1 MLMTFQIIVN
11 KLISFA
17 CKITGKNGTVL
28 PGTFSYNIKQNI
40 LEKIKYPKY
49 VIGVT
54 GSSGK
59 GTTTNLIA
67 HILKSNGYDVIY
79 NEFGSNGIRGITTT
93 ILNNCTI
100 FGKFKHD
107 ILLLEIDEKH
117 LHLAF
122 KKNKMT
128 HLVITN
134 ITRDQPARNG
144 STDLIYNAIFDA
156 LNGSTTLVLNAD
168 DPGIMKAK
176 LNYPGK
182 IITYGLEKTV
192 DSYIKTKGNNI
203 DNAYCPKCHKKLT
216 YKFYHYGHLG
226 SYFCKNCDFTRGIPN
241 FVGKNID
248 LKKQTMK
255 INNLSVTLNKDILY
269 EAYST
274 IAAFALTSTIG
285 VEDKKIL
292 YALNEDIM
300 PPKRG
305 NSYQVK
311 NKTFTLLESKN
322 ENALSYYQSLKYII
336 DTEGKKSVV
345 LGFDNVSR
353 RYKFNDISWLW
364 DVEFELL
371 NNSNIDK
378 IFCIGRFKYDV
389 ANRLVYANIDPK
401 KIILI
406 EDIPTILD
414 MIMKETKYNIYT
426 MVCFDMTAI
435 LKKQIMEANDGNN

>member
-1 MLMTFQIIVN
+1 MMFQIFVN
-11 KLISFA
+11 KLISLG
-17 CKITGKNGTVL
+17 CKLFKKNGTVL

-59 GTTTNLIA
+59 GSTTNLIA
-67 HILKSNGYDVIY
+67 HILKSNGYDVVY
-79 NEFGSNGIRGITTT
+79 NESGSNGIRAITTL
-93 ILNNCTI
+93 ILNNCTM

-107 ILLLEIDEKH
+107 ILLLELDEKH

-144 STDLIYNAIFDA
+144 SLDLVYKAIFDA
-156 LNGSTTLVLNAD
+156 LDGSTKLILNAD
-168 DPGIMKAK
+168 DPGLMKAK
-176 LNYPGK
+176 MSYPGE
-182 IITYGLEKTV
+182 IITYGLEKTI
-192 DSYIKTKGNNI
+192 DSYTKEKNISI
-203 DNAYCPKCHKKLT
+203 DNAYCPICHKKLV

-226 SYFCKNCDFTRGIPN
+226 SYFCKNCNFQRGKLN
-241 FVGKNID
+241 YTGKNID
-248 LKKQTMK
+248 LKNQTMK
-255 INNLSVTLNKDILY
+255 INNQSVKLNKDILY

-274 IAAFALTSTIG
+274 TAAYALTNTIHLS
-285 VEDKKIL
+285 EKEIL
-292 YALNEDIM
+292 YALNENPI
-300 PPKRG
+300 PTKRG
-305 NSYQVK
+305 NTYTL
-311 NKTFTLLESKN
+311 NKKKITLLESKN

-336 DTEGKKSVV
+336 DAEGKKSVV

-371 NNSNIDK
+371 NNSSIDK
-378 IFCIGRFKYDV
+378 IFCIGRFRYDV
-389 ANRLVYANIDPK
+389 ANRLIYANIDAK

-406 EDIPTILD
+406 EDVDQIID
-414 MIMKETKYNIYT
+414 IIQKETKYNIYT

-435 LKKQIMEANDGNN
+435 LKNQILEAKNGNN

>member
-1 MLMTFQIIVN
+1 MMFQIFVN
-11 KLISFA
+11 KLISFG
-17 CKITGKNGTVL
+17 CKVMHKNGTVL
-28 PGTFSYNIKQNI
+28 PGTFSYNIRQNI

-67 HILKSNGYDVIY
+67 HILKSNGYDVVY

-100 FGKFKHD
+100 FGRFKHD
-107 ILLLEIDEKH
+107 ILLLELDEKH

-122 KKNKMT
+122 RKNKMT

-144 STDLIYNAIFDA
+144 SIDLVYKAIFDA
-156 LNGSTTLVLNAD
+156 LDGSTKLIINAD
-168 DPGIMKAK
+168 DPGLMKAQ
-176 LNYPGK
+176 LSYPGE
-182 IITYGLEKTV
+182 IVTYGIEKTI
-192 DSYIKTKGNNI
+192 DSYIKPTTNNI
-203 DNAYCPKCHKKLT
+203 DNAYCPNCHKKLH
-216 YKFYHYGHLG
+216 YNFYHYGHIG
-226 SYFCKNCDFTRGIPN
+226 SYFCKNCDFKRGTPN
-241 FVGKNID
+241 FVGKNVD

-255 INNLSVTLNKDILY
+255 INTILVKLNKDILY

-285 VEDKKIL
+285 ITKEEIVHG
-292 YALNEDIM
+292 LNEDIM

-305 NSYQVK
+305 NTYQIK
-311 NKTFTLLESKN
+311 NKKITLLESKN

-336 DTEGKKSVV
+336 DQNFKKSVV

-389 ANRLVYANIDPK
+389 ANRLIYANIDPK
-401 KIILI
+401 KIVLI
-406 EDIPTILD
+406 EEISDILNI
-414 MIMKETKYNIYT
+414 IMKETKYNIFT
-426 MVCFDMTAI
+426 MVCFDMTTI
-435 LKKQIMEANDGNN
+435 LKQQIMEAQNGNN

>member
-1 MLMTFQIIVN
+1 MTFQIIVN
-11 KLISFA
+11 KLISLA
-17 CKITGKNGTVL
+17 CKITGRNGTVI
-28 PGTFSYNIKQNI
+28 PGTFSYNIRQNI

-67 HILKSNGYDVIY
+67 HILKANGYDVVY
-79 NEFGSNGIRGITTT
+79 NEFGSNGIRGIVTT

-100 FGKFKHD
+100 FGRFKHD

-128 HLVITN
+128 HLVVTN

-144 STDLIYNAIFDA
+144 SIDLVYNAIFDA
-156 LNGSTTLVLNAD
+156 LDGTTTLVLNAD
-168 DPGIMKAK
+168 DPGLMKTK
-176 LNYPGK
+176 LNYSGK

-192 DSYIKTKGNNI
+192 DSYTKTKGNNI
-203 DNAYCPKCHKKLT
+203 DNAYCPNCHKKLT

-226 SYFCKNCDFTRGIPN
+226 SYFCKNCDFTRGTPN
-241 FVGKNID
+241 FIGKNID
-248 LKKQTMK
+248 LKNKKMK
-255 INNLSVTLNKDILY
+255 INNLPVTLNKDILY

-274 IAAFALTSTIG
+274 IAAVALTSTIG
-285 VEDKKIL
+285 VETDKVL

-311 NKTFTLLESKN
+311 NKKFTLLESKN

-389 ANRLVYANIDPK
+389 ANRLIYANIDPK

-406 EDIPTILD
+406 EDISTILD

-435 LKKQIMEANDGNN
+435 LKQQIMEANDGNN

>member
-1 MLMTFQIIVN
+1 MVMTFQIIVN
-11 KLISFA
+11 KLITLV
-17 CKITGKNGTVL
+17 CKLTGKNGTVI
-28 PGTFSYNIKQNI
+28 PGTFSYNIRQNI

-67 HILKSNGYDVIY
+67 HILKSNGYDVVY

-100 FGKFKHD
+100 FGRFKHN
-107 ILLLEIDEKH
+107 ILLLELDEKH
-117 LHLAF
+117 IHLAF
-122 KKNKMT
+122 RKNKMT

-144 STDLIYNAIFDA
+144 SPDLVYEAIFNCLD
-156 LNGSTTLVLNAD
+156 GSTKLILNAD
-168 DPGIMKAK
+168 DPGLMKAK
-176 LNYPGK
+176 LNYPGE
-182 IITYGLEKTV
+182 IITYGLDKTI
-192 DSYIKTKGNNI
+192 DSFNKKMINSI

-216 YKFYHYGHLG
+216 YKYYHYGHLG
-226 SYFCKNCDFTRGIPN
+226 NYYCKNCDFTRGKIN
-241 FVGKNID
+241 YTGKNID
-248 LKKQTMK
+248 LKMQKMK
-255 INNLSVTLNKDILY
+255 INNSKVTLNKDILY

-274 IAAFALTSTIG
+274 LAAFAVTSEIG
-285 VEDKKIL
+285 LENKKIL
-292 YALNEDIM
+292 YALNENIM

-305 NSYQVK
+305 NEYKVG

-336 DTEGKKSVV
+336 DKDNKKSVI

-371 NNSNIDK
+371 NNNSIDK
-378 IFCIGRFKYDV
+378 IFCIGKFKYDV
-389 ANRLVYANIDPK
+389 ANRLIYANIDPK
-401 KIILI
+401 KIILVDDLSNILNIII
-406 EDIPTILD
+406 EN
-414 MIMKETKYNIYT
+414 TKYNIYT

-435 LKKQIMEANDGNN
+435 LKKQILEANNENN

>member
-11 KLISFA
+11 KLISLG
-17 CKITGKNGTVL
+17 CKIFKKNGTVL
-28 PGTFSYNIKQNI
+28 PGTFSYNIRQNI

-67 HILKSNGYDVIY
+67 HILKSNGYDVVY
-79 NEFGSNGIRGITTT
+79 NEFGSNGIRAITTL

-100 FGKFKHD
+100 FGRFKHD

-144 STDLIYNAIFDA
+144 SPDLVNDAIFDA
-156 LNGSTTLVLNAD
+156 LDGTTTLIINGD
-168 DPGIMKAK
+168 DPGLMKAK

-182 IITYGLEKTV
+182 IITYGLEKTI
-192 DSYIKTKGNNI
+192 DSYTKAKVNSI
-203 DNAYCPKCHKKLT
+203 DNAYCPNCHKKLT

-226 SYFCKNCDFTRGIPN
+226 SYFCKNCDFSRGNPN

-248 LKKQTMK
+248 LKNQKMK
-255 INNLSVTLNKDILY
+255 INNLPVTLNKDILY

-274 IAAFALTSTIG
+274 IAAFSLTSTIG
-285 VEDKKIL
+285 VDEEKIL
-292 YALNEDIM
+292 YALNENIM
-300 PPKRG
+300 PAKRG
-305 NSYQVK
+305 NSYKVN

-389 ANRLVYANIDPK
+389 ANRLIYANIDPK
-401 KIILI
+401 KIVLI
-406 EDIPTILD
+406 DEIPEILD
-414 MIMKETKYNIYT
+414 KIMKYTKYDVYT
-426 MVCFDMTAI
+426 MVCFDMTAV
-435 LKKQIMEANDGNN
+435 LKKQITEANNGNN